1 MRSIEEL
8 YALYEQRFS
17 GENFRN
23 GPDGLYLPV
32 RHIMRSPGKKIRP
45 MLLLASCELFGGDAV
60 QALEPAF
67 AFEVFHNFTLVH
79 DDIMDAAELRRGRPT
94 VHRQFG
100 LNAAI
105 LAGDAMLTFSYDYLL
120 HIPDRSLRAALE
132 LFNRTAMEIFE
143 GQQMDVD
150 FEQRIDVSE
159 QEYLKMISYK
169 TSVLLAA
176 AVQTGAMIAGADQRN
191 QDLIYSFG
199 LNLGVSFQI
208 KDDLLDAFGEGDKV
222 GKVSGGDILQNKKT
236 WLLITALEKA
246 SAAQRKEILYLLE
259 EKEPEYKVAMI
270 KELMLEL
277 RIPQLAEEKIE
288 SLYRQAMHSL
298 DQIQLPERD
307 KGVMRDLAARIH
319 GRDR

>member
-1 MRSIEEL
+1 M

>member
-17 GENFRN
+17 GENFRK

-32 RHIMRSPGKKIRP
+32 RHIMQSPGKKIRP
-45 MLLLASCELFGGDAV
+45 MLLLASCELFGGDAAH
-60 QALEPAF
+60 ALEPAF

-120 HIPDRSLRAALE
+120 HIPDHSLRAALV

-143 GQQMDVD
+143 GQQLDVD

-176 AVQTGAMIAGADQRN
+176 AVQTGAMISGADQKN

-199 LNLGVSFQI
+199 LNMGISFQI
-208 KDDLLDAFGEGDKV
+208 KDDLLDAFGEEEKV

-246 SAAQRKEILYLLE
+246 DEAQRTEIMNLFE
-259 EKEPEYKVAMI
+259 EKNPEYKVSRMKEIMRQLNVPLLAEQRIEELYQQAMMSLEEI
-270 KELMLEL
+270 QVSSGNKQVMLEL
-277 RIPQLAEEKIE
+277 AR
-288 SLYRQAMHSL
+288 
-298 DQIQLPERD
+298 
-307 KGVMRDLAARIH
+307 RIH
-319 GRDR
+319 GRDH